1 MQQTKRPLL
10 KMGLILTTILA
21 LCYIISQI
29 FNLTSWIILVLF
41 VAVFFFNMAALKT
54 VNMSKSEFKKGKW
67 YSWASIILVFIYNIF
82 EFARILNDKN
92 NIGVMDSTM
101 FLMIGVMF
109 ISLFSI
115 LLCIFG
121 ILTRVI
127 DNKITY
133 EEHLK
138 NTKNN

>member
-54 VNMSKSEFKKGKW
+54 VNMSKLEFKKGKW
-67 YSWASIILVFIYNIF
+67 YSWASIILIFIYNIF

-115 LLCIFG
+115 LSYHKFPL
-121 ILTRVI
+121 L
-127 DNKITY
+127 
-133 EEHLK
+133 
-138 NTKNN
+138 

>member
-10 KMGLILTTILA
+10 RMGLILTTILA

-29 FNLTSWIILVLF
+29 FNLTSWIILVLY

-101 FLMIGVMF
+101 VFGT
-109 ISLFSI
+109 ISSGSNPDKSTRKKTSERCLFYI
-115 LLCIFG
+115 INLK
-121 ILTRVI
+121 LT
-127 DNKITY
+127 
-133 EEHLK
+133 L
-138 NTKNN
+138 